1 MLLALIFLAGILHGL
16 GPDHLAAITA
26 LNAASGSDRRRLLFF
41 SIRFALG
48 HVAVLAGA
56 GLAAYYLR
64 VSMPVGWERGF
75 ELAGAWLLVVSG
87 AALLLGLASGRLA
100 LHSHP
105 HEHPGGAH
113 RHFHAHWFG
122 ARRHG
127 HFHGKLA
134 ATLGGLFAL
143 SGTRSLLAVLPAAL
157 AQTALLSLLRVGAF
171 SAGIVA
177 GMLAYGLVA
186 GRVLSRWDGPA
197 QAPAPG
203 GGFTPARAAFALSGA
218 LCLAAGIA
226 GVAGLLPV

>member
-26 LNAASGSDRRRLLFF
+26 LNAASGSDSRRLLFF
-41 SIRFALG
+41 STRFALG
-48 HVAVLAGA
+48 HVAVLAVA
-56 GLAAYYLR
+56 GVATYYLR
-64 VSMPVGWERGF
+64 VSMPAGWEHGF
-75 ELAGAWLLVVSG
+75 ELASAWLLVVSG
-87 AALLLGLASGRLA
+87 AALLLGLASGRLTV
-100 LHSHP
+100 HSHP

-113 RHFHAHWFG
+113 RHFHAHLLG

-127 HFHGKLA
+127 HVHGKLA

-143 SGTRSLLAVLPAAL
+143 SGTRSLLAVVPAAL
-157 AQTALLSLLRVGAF
+157 AQTALISFLRIGAF

-186 GRVLSRWDGPA
+186 GRVFSRLEHSSDML
-197 QAPAPG
+197 APRG
-203 GGFTPARAAFALSGA
+203 GLTAARAAFALSGA

-226 GVAGLLPV
+226 GVAGFLPS